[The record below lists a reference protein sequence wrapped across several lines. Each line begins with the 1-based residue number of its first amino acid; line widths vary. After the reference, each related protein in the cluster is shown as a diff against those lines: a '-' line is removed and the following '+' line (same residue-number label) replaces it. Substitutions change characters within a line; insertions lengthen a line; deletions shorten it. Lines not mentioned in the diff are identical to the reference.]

1 MLNIG
6 PQELLLVLVV
16 ALLVVGPRRLPELGR
31 SIGKGLREIRKAQ
44 DEVRKTI
51 KVELDDLDG
60 PKPARSASSPGSQRV
75 PGDGQGGANGAG
87 AAAAAAASSAAP
99 PDAAAELSKSLG
111 RSLAELR
118 KARQEL
124 QRSFRVD
131 LGTPTP
137 PTPRPSRPSD
147 GTAAAAADPETVGEP
162 DAPAAPE

>member
-31 SIGKGLREIRKAQ
+31 SIGKGLRELRKAQ

-60 PKPARSASSPGSQRV
+60 PKPGRTTSPPASSETPAPATNGEGNGSV
-75 PGDGQGGANGAG
+75 
-87 AAAAAAASSAAP
+87 AAASAAASA
-99 PDAAAELSKSLG
+99 PDAAAEVSKSLG
-111 RSLAELR
+111 RSLAQLR

-131 LGTPTP
+131 LDAPAP
-137 PTPRPSRPSD
+137 PTSRVPPPSGGAPAA
-147 GTAAAAADPETVGEP
+147 TAEAETAGDPH
-162 DAPAAPE
+162 APAAPE